1 MVKPGVTVVSLR
13 TVRWGGTLLPQAIG
27 RELEAPNFAGEL
39 PAGLTLSAFYSFTG
53 TAPAVRMRSAAS
65 LLVAKST
72 KACACSDRVT
82 LLLVTNTKGR

>member
-1 MVKPGVTVVSLR
+1 M
-13 TVRWGGTLLPQAIG
+13 GTLLPQAIG

-72 KACACSDRVT
+72 KACACSDRAA
-82 LLLVTNTKGR
+82 LLLVTNTKGRWIL